1 MKYFY
6 VILLYGF
13 LICGCSII
21 TPAKWQ
27 EKRIQKK
34 SKESKQS
41 KRDHKAVAD
50 GAGGIAKALLQTE
63 ITLIIACGGIMT
75 EQYLEIHVAKL
86 RISFQ
91 FTG

>member
-34 SKESKQS
+34 SKESKQR
-41 KRDHKAVAD
+41 K
-50 GAGGIAKALLQTE
+50 
-63 ITLIIACGGIMT
+63 
-75 EQYLEIHVAKL
+75 
-86 RISFQ
+86 
-91 FTG
+91 